1 MIPRPPRSTR
11 TDTLFPYTT
20 LFRSHDRGSPGGQCD
35 YFGTMAEELH
45 TRRGTGAAGYAS
57 RPPAGGMGADR
68 SADPVVF
75 RQWLARQI
83 GYAGGVKTEEVRV
96 GERGYRSLRSA
107 GVALTIKKK
116 NTKEKTSQ

>member
-68 SADPVVF
+68 SADHVVF

-83 GYAGGVKTEEVRV
+83 GYAGGSVEGAVPEI
-96 GERGYRSLRSA
+96 GRSGSCGRRTL
-107 GVALTIKKK
+107 
-116 NTKEKTSQ
+116 